1 MVVKGFLGATS
12 AFKLNEQ
19 EFNNM
24 DTVATDTSSILYAL
38 PAFLAGLAMLAAGGE
53 SLVSGATRL
62 AGRWSMSPLVIG
74 LTVVAFGTSMPEL
87 FVSLGASLRNYPGI
101 TIGNVVGSNIAN
113 IGLILAVSALISPL
127 NVKYSRISSSLYLV
141 IAVSLF
147 VAAFAWRGVFF
158 RLFGISLVSCL
169 IFYTLILYKKAA
181 LHGQKMGRADAPP
194 TQQDSYAR
202 IFLLTIGG
210 LALLAFGSDLFI
222 NGALIIAGH
231 FGISE
236 LIIGL
241 TLAAVG
247 TSLPELAAS
256 ISAIRRNQTAML
268 VGNMVGSNLFNLMMV
283 LGTVVAVK
291 PFSPSPDILRRD
303 LPVMILFS
311 VALIPFLSRG
321 QGLSRFNGF
330 VLLSG
335 YGVYIFFLM

>member
-1 MVVKGFLGATS
+1 
-12 AFKLNEQ
+12 
-19 EFNNM
+19 M
-24 DTVATDTSSILYAL
+24 DTVATDTSSLLYAL
-38 PAFLAGLAMLAAGGE
+38 PAFLVGLAMLAAGGE
-53 SLVSGATRL
+53 FLVSGATRL
-62 AGRWSMSPLVIG
+62 AWRWNISPLVIG

-113 IGLILAVSALISPL
+113 IGLILAVSVLISPL

-147 VAAFAWRGVFF
+147 VVAFAWMGFFF
-158 RLFGISLVSCL
+158 RLFGICLVSCMIL
-169 IFYTLILYKKAA
+169 YTWVLYKKAA
-181 LHGQKMGRADAPP
+181 VRGKKMGVSDTSPLE
-194 TQQDSYAR
+194 QDSYPR
-202 IFLLTIGG
+202 IFLLTIAG
-210 LALLAFGSDLFI
+210 LALLAFGSDLLI
-222 NGALIIAGH
+222 NGAVIIARH

-247 TSLPELAAS
+247 TSLPELASS
-256 ISAIRRNQTAML
+256 ISAIRRNQAAML
-268 VGNMVGSNLFNLMMV
+268 VGNMVGSNLFNLMLV

-303 LPVMILFS
+303 LPIMILFS
-311 VALIPFLSRG
+311 VALILFLSRG

-330 VLLSG
+330 ILLSS
-335 YGVYIFFLM
+335 YGAYIFFLM